1 MSLLANKRAL
11 EAKLK
16 QETLSINSKE
26 INFLVDNFTAVLTQA
41 ALIAGFSFAGLDIE
55 IPDEANPVVSSIF
68 RLLLYISLCL
78 MIHVIVNACSILI
91 WAPGQALRGKD
102 VETVSQTVLG
112 MIDERNKVFK
122 LFGSGIIIFLV
133 AAMCLAWVT
142 FHTPEAALA
151 TIILFFSLWHY
162 YNSMK
167 RIHARFK
174 GGYESL
180 LLQANQSGDPSKYG
194 LGIYGADIDW
204 DEATASASSTWSG
217 IKSKVGSTF
226 ASGLAATGISVGKN
240 EKKKN
245 KEAEAKEREM
255 EEFDFGGMD
264 LSKMGLSDVNL
275 SSLIGENGPPP
286 KTRIE
291 SYLWT
296 TLDPKGGKRK
306 SLMPSHQKQ
315 WHRYYVVGRNGTL
328 DFYRKKKDYLQ
339 NDNAINATPLQLSK
353 FDAIWSSEEGSFGS
367 NENVK
372 SGLSGPENMGVAPPS
387 MGASQ
392 AITTSQVEVRNALR
406 HLITGSQDTG
416 VREWVT
422 GNNHQRRH
430 SHDAGKQNPPDNSP
444 ERKRTRSNSEDGN
457 KTVQALSHLAF
468 HLTPLSSAA
477 GHAANMDA
485 THVGAVSLLS
495 ASTGIAGDMLE
506 FRAETDAEY
515 ELWLEFLKPFSALE
529 KAKRDGTPATFED
542 ILEEMI
548 AEPSLEGRDHKAN
561 FVTHR
566 NVIEGKRLLFWLLD
580 NEWCSEQL
588 QAGKVLQCML
598 ERSLISCISQAS
610 LKSFKPNQ
618 FYRLK
623 GMDEKA
629 SSQTNFGKANPRS
642 HDKEDHSADNLSSD
656 LSSNA
661 DDLKMVV
668 SPRTQE
674 EEVVFPSSD
683 DVETALLN
691 KRDGQNASS
700 AVDGSDD
707 DVDATRRRASSATL
721 IAGWLLKRGRD
732 GALGVPSWKRRYFV
746 VMGSE
751 MRYYRTQSDFERRSD
766 PIKNRPI
773 ELKGY
778 AVFSVRDNP
787 CGIVLKPAMKT
798 DQRRIWELQ
807 TESIAEQVTWVQQ
820 LRDVIRNANDEM
832 NPSK

>member
-55 IPDEANPVVSSIF
+55 IPDEANAVVSSIF

-142 FHTPEAALA
+142 FQTPEAALA

-162 YNSMK
+162 HKSMK
-167 RIHARFK
+167 RIHTRFK

-204 DEATASASSTWSG
+204 DEATANASSSWSDL
-217 IKSKVGSTF
+217 KAKLGSTF
-226 ASGLAATGISVGKN
+226 SSGMAATGISVSKDAQEN
-240 EKKKN
+240 KI
-245 KEAEAKEREM
+245 KEAEMTEKKM
-255 EEFDFGGMD
+255 EEFDFTGVD
-264 LSKMGLSDVNL
+264 LSNVEL
-275 SSLIGENGPPP
+275 SSLIGEKGSTS
-286 KTRIE
+286 KTQHT
-291 SYLWT
+291 YLWT
-296 TLDPKGGKRK
+296 TFDPKGARRK
-306 SLMPSHQKQ
+306 TLMHSHQKQ
-315 WHRYYVVGRNGTL
+315 WHRYYVVGHNDTL
-328 DFYRKKKDYLQ
+328 DFYRKKNDYLQ
-339 NDNAINATPLQLSK
+339 NDNAINTVPLYLSQ
-353 FDAIWSSEEGSFGS
+353 FDAIWSSEEGSFDNNDGAVDGLTTAKPNGPTAS
-367 NENVK
+367 NTSSSK
-372 SGLSGPENMGVAPPS
+372 AL
-387 MGASQ
+387 
-392 AITTSQVEVRNALR
+392 ITPQSEVRNALR
-406 HLITGSQDTG
+406 HLITGSQDTK
-416 VREWVT
+416 VRQWVT
-422 GNNHQRRH
+422 GNNNQRRH
-430 SHDAGKQNPPDNSP
+430 SHDLEGQEPSDI
-444 ERKRTRSNSEDGN
+444 KRFGHNDDGN
-457 KTVQALSHLAF
+457 KDVQAVSHLAF
-468 HLTPLSSAA
+468 SLRPHSSVAAGQSSHNPTSIRAVTDLSSSTAIE
-477 GHAANMDA
+477 GDA
-485 THVGAVSLLS
+485 
-495 ASTGIAGDMLE
+495 IE
-506 FRAETDAEY
+506 FRAETDSEY
-515 ELWLEFLKPFSALE
+515 DLWLEFLKPFSPIE

-542 ILEEMI
+542 IHQEML
-548 AEPSLEGRDHKAN
+548 AEPTLEGRDQKVH
-561 FVTHR
+561 FTTYR
-566 NVIEGKRLLFWLLD
+566 NVIEGKRLLLWLLN
-580 NEWCSEQL
+580 NEWCSEEF
-588 QAGKVLQCML
+588 QAAKVLQCMF
-598 ERSLISCISQAS
+598 ERGLMSCLTQSS
-610 LKSFKPNQ
+610 LKFFKSAQ

-623 GMDEKA
+623 GMDEKIA
-629 SSQTNFGKANPRS
+629 SLPSSMKSNLRSHEIQDLPSDEHLLTEPRSNPDNFKMILSPKANE
-642 HDKEDHSADNLSSD
+642 K
-656 LSSNA
+656 
-661 DDLKMVV
+661 
-668 SPRTQE
+668 

-683 DVETALLN
+683 DAQTALLSKN
-691 KRDGQNASS
+691 DDQNGSS
-700 AVDGSDD
+700 AVGGSNDST
-707 DVDATRRRASSATL
+707 VEARRRASSATL

-732 GALGVPSWKRRYFV
+732 GPLGAPSWKRRYFV

-787 CGIVLKPAMKT
+787 CGIVLKPAMKV
-798 DQRRIWELQ
+798 DQRRVWELQ

-832 NPSK
+832 AGPNM